1 VDKNIKLILLVGIGG
16 VGVYLLYKGGY
27 LQEWL
32 PGVFG
37 LPTIPAGTPPAT
49 QPTGQTTQQQPAA
62 NQPVQNKPA
71 APPVLDLT
79 GLTVV
84 PDINDSLKGTVKV
97 NGKPTSL
104 AIIQTDGRIF
114 NDQGQEVTDALAA
127 AGVDLALLRNAFT
140 AAGAGLNGLGMQ
152 GMGWTA

>member
-1 VDKNIKLILLVGIGG
+1 VDKNVKLILLVGIGG

-37 LPTIPAGTPPAT
+37 LPAVNPGTTPPAN
-49 QPTGQTTQQQPAA
+49 QQPAA
-62 NQPVQNKPA
+62 QPAAQQPPA
-71 APPVLDLT
+71 SNTPPAPPVLDLT

-152 GMGWTA
+152 GLGWTA